1 MEEQERGKEETEM
14 PGPRQKLS
22 VLEAN
27 GRKHLSKAEKAA
39 RAAREVELPKPAKMR
54 VPRWLPEH
62 LKADFRALAKELLA
76 ADMGAAQLDRDTV
89 GRYLVAQHQFT
100 AACRM
105 VQDAL
110 DQEDPDL
117 VNKWTRAQKAYFAQA
132 RACANDLGLTI
143 TSRCRLVVPEG
154 AQKQEENPFLQLM
167 EARRRWW
174 SGRTRGRGGHLPC
187 LRGRRRPSGSSTGS
201 RPRMRTGPGAGTGA
215 ISMRRSQKRT
225 ANLSLP
231 PGWASAT

>member
-1 MEEQERGKEETEM
+1 M
-14 PGPRQKLS
+14 PGPRQRLS

-39 RAAREVELPKPAKMR
+39 RAAQEVELPKPAKMR

-62 LKADFRALAKELLA
+62 LKSEFRALAKELLA

-117 VNKWTRAQKAYFAQA
+117 VNKWTKAQKSYFEQA
-132 RACANDLGLTI
+132 RACANDLGMTI
-143 TSRCRLVVPEG
+143 TSRCRLVLPEG
-154 AQKQEENPFLQLM
+154 TRKPEESEFERLM
-167 EARRRWW
+167 REKRE
-174 SGRTRGRGGHLPC
+174 
-187 LRGRRRPSGSSTGS
+187 
-201 RPRMRTGPGAGTGA
+201 RMQRA
-215 ISMRRSQKRT
+215 
-225 ANLSLP
+225 
-231 PGWASAT
+231 

>member
-89 GRYLVAQHQFT
+89 GRYLVAQHHQ
-100 AACRM
+100 
-105 VQDAL
+105 
-110 DQEDPDL
+110 P
-117 VNKWTRAQKAYFAQA
+117 
-132 RACANDLGLTI
+132 
-143 TSRCRLVVPEG
+143 VPPG
-154 AQKQEENPFLQLM
+154 
-167 EARRRWW
+167 
-174 SGRTRGRGGHLPC
+174 
-187 LRGRRRPSGSSTGS
+187 
-201 RPRMRTGPGAGTGA
+201 GAGGGAETGGEPVPPA
-215 ISMRRSQKRT
+215 DGGET
-225 ANLSLP
+225 ACLIC
-231 PGWASAT
+231 